1 MADETSI
8 KVSKA
13 TRERLSIL
21 AAERGTT
28 LRDLVERLAES
39 TPTEAELEARATA
52 AQRYLREQMGVEVTP
67 AALNAS
73 ARLRAAIAE
82 RGTAA

>member
-13 TRERLSIL
+13 ARERLNAL

-28 LRDLVERLAES
+28 LKDLVEDLAQS
-39 TPTEAELEARATA
+39 TPTADELAARADA
-52 AQRYLREQMGVEVTP
+52 AQRYLREHMGVEVTEE
-67 AALNAS
+67 ALAAS

-82 RGTAA
+82 RGAAA